1 MSEFTDL
8 VARAVSP
15 AMSREERE
23 AVYQVVKQ
31 AMRRLQERENL
42 RPDDPRAL
50 LQEHLVEET
59 IRDVEALV
67 TRYLARQT
75 ILEAERA
82 NAAANAAAAA
92 ADT

>member
-1 MSEFTDL
+1 MSDFTDL

-31 AMRRLQERENL
+31 AMRRLQERESL
-42 RPDDPRAL
+42 QPDDPRAR

-82 NAAANAAAAA
+82 NEAANAAAA
-92 ADT
+92 DL

>member
-1 MSEFTDL
+1 MSDFTDL

-42 RPDDPRAL
+42 APDEPRAL
-50 LQEHLVEET
+50 LQSHLVEET

-82 NAAANAAAAA
+82 NAAAAASGA
-92 ADT
+92 

>member
-1 MSEFTDL
+1 MSDFTDL

-23 AVYQVVKQ
+23 AVYQVVKE

-42 RPDDPRAL
+42 QADDPRAR

-82 NAAANAAAAA
+82 NEAANAAAAA
-92 ADT
+92 DL

>member
-1 MSEFTDL
+1 MSDFTDL

-42 RPDDPRAL
+42 QPDDPRAR

-82 NAAANAAAAA
+82 NEAANAAAAA
-92 ADT
+92 ADI

>member
-1 MSEFTDL
+1 MVWSLSYMLWSLT
-8 VARAVSP
+8 P
-15 AMSREERE
+15 AMTREERE

-42 RPDDPRAL
+42 QPDDPRAR

-92 ADT
+92 ET

>member
-1 MSEFTDL
+1 MSDFTDL

-42 RPDDPRAL
+42 QADDPRAR

-75 ILEAERA
+75 ILEAERV
-82 NAAANAAAAA
+82 NEAANAAAAA
-92 ADT
+92 GI